1 MSDTGP
7 LTGEHLALDL
17 VNTRPSTEDGRV
29 DLLDTPARLATWLTL
44 EPALAAEV
52 GDAVP
57 TAADLAPVHAVR
69 EHVDAVVHALLR
81 GTRPPKA
88 ALRGLTEAARAAPAV
103 RELGWDGVAVTA
115 ARRRAGRLGVR
126 LAARLAEAAA
136 DLLTDDAVGRLKQCE
151 AEDCVLVF
159 LPAHPRR
166 RWCSPT
172 RCGNRARVARYYRRH
187 KNPTP

>member
-1 MSDTGP
+1 MPEP

-17 VNTRPSTEDGRV
+17 VNTRPATGDGRV
-29 DLLDTPARLATWLTL
+29 DLLGTPGLLAAWLAL
-44 EPALAAEV
+44 EPALGAEV
-52 GDAVP
+52 AGATP
-57 TAADLAPVHAVR
+57 TTADLAPVHAVR
-69 EHVDAVVHALLR
+69 QHVESAVQALLR
-81 GTRPPKA
+81 GARPPGT

-103 RELGWDGVAVTA
+103 PRLDWDGSGVTA
-115 ARRRAGRLGVR
+115 TPRRAGRLGVR

-136 DLLTDDAVGRLKQCE
+136 DLLTDPAVGALRRCE
-151 AEDCVLVF
+151 ADDCVMVF

-187 KNPTP
+187 RD